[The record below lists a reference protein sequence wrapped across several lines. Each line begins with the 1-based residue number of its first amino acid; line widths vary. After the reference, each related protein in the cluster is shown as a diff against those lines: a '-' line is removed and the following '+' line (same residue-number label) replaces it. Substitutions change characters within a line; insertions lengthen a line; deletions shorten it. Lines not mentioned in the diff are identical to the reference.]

1 MTRVKR
7 GSIANRKREKIL
19 AQTKGFK
26 WRRKSNERAAKEAL
40 VHAWDHAFRGRKQ
53 RKRDFR
59 SLWNV
64 KIGIMAR
71 DNNTSYS
78 KLIASLKKDGIS
90 LNRKMLSD
98 LAENHSAI
106 FKKVIG
112 AK

>member
-7 GSIANRKREKIL
+7 GSIANRKREKVL